1 MAITIMELAY
11 LEILR
16 VRALLSLCRGRG
28 ICTNFIFLLL
38 TSPIT
43 TMLGHTLTKVQQM
56 PLAIQLVHIL
66 KGQDSLFQVL
76 MTVLTTA

>member
-28 ICTNFIFLLL
+28 IWTNFMFLLL

-66 KGQDSLFQVL
+66 KGKDSQFQVL